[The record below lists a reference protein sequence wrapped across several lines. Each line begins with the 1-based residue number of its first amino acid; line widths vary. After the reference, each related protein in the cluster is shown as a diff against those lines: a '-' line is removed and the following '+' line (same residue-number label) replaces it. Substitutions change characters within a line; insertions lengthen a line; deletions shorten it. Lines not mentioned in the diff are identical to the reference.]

1 MIAAKVALNPNRQ
14 SVRSVP
20 HRSPLSSLLLDLTCE
35 GSRSCGRAESSLGPC
50 WLRKFVLAGRFLRDW
65 DATLGI
71 DLGLSLFI
79 GPTLHGPHDL
89 DKVALLFCRPAA
101 RALSIRGMS
110 VELPI
115 SGVALNQCRRRR
127 RRDGSSLN
135 HFSFYICLL
144 VDFHLRF
151 NPRFPC
157 FCIEIVH
164 ATHQEMVQIFGGISA
179 ASRGSFC
186 ALP

>member
-1 MIAAKVALNPNRQ
+1 
-14 SVRSVP
+14 
-20 HRSPLSSLLLDLTCE
+20 
-35 GSRSCGRAESSLGPC
+35 
-50 WLRKFVLAGRFLRDW
+50 VLAGRFLGDW

-71 DLGLSLFI
+71 DLGVSSLI

-101 RALSIRGMS
+101 RALSYRGMS

-127 RRDGSSLN
+127 RRDGASLN
-135 HFSFYICLL
+135 HFSFYICSL
-144 VDFHLRF
+144 VDFPFRF
-151 NPRFPC
+151 NTRFPC
-157 FCIEIVH
+157 FCIGIVH
-164 ATHQEMVQIFGGISA
+164 ATHQEMAQIFGGISTA
-179 ASRGSFC
+179 PLGSFC